1 MAYSSWTRC
10 EFLHCEGQ
18 VGKVMTMMNLDNAT
32 SSKPGYGSLL
42 LQALVPMAVGAFF
55 LYRHR
60 PVAAVILFGI
70 GALLLVSGL
79 FIPVLF
85 FRIERIGQAV
95 GRVVGL
101 VLTWIILLPMFYL
114 VFVPGRLILMIRG
127 IDPMCRKFPTD
138 APTYW
143 VPRKPVGSVEEY
155 KRQF

>member
-1 MAYSSWTRC
+1 M
-10 EFLHCEGQ
+10 GQ
-18 VGKVMTMMNLDNAT
+18 VGKVMTMMNPDHSARL
-32 SSKPGYGSLL
+32 KPGFGSLL
-42 LQALVPMAVGAFF
+42 LQTLVPIAMGAFF
-55 LYRHR
+55 LNRHR

-70 GALLLVSGL
+70 GTLLLVSGL
-79 FIPVLF
+79 FIPALF
-85 FRIERIGQAV
+85 FRIERFGQAV

-114 VFVPGRLILMIRG
+114 VFVPGRLILMMRG

-138 APTYW
+138 AQTYW

>member
-1 MAYSSWTRC
+1 
-10 EFLHCEGQ
+10 
-18 VGKVMTMMNLDNAT
+18 
-32 SSKPGYGSLL
+32 
-42 LQALVPMAVGAFF
+42 MAVGAFF